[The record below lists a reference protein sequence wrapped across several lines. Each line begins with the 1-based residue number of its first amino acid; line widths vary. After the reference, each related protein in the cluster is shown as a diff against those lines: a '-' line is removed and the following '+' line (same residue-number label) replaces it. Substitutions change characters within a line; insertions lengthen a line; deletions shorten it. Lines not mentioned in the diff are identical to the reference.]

1 MVISDIAPVQL
12 MGLTSG
18 IYNLMTN
25 LSGIPTPLVI
35 GFMVGSTGAFV
46 WALAF
51 MAVLALLGALSYIFI
66 LGDARRIELPTLAL
80 ET

>member
-1 MVISDIAPVQL
+1 MDSAGV
-12 MGLTSG
+12 
-18 IYNLMTN
+18 YNFMTN
-25 LSGIPTPLVI
+25 LSGTTTPLAI
-35 GFMVGSTGAFV
+35 GFIVASTGSFG

-66 LGDARRIELPTLAL
+66 LGDVRHIELPSSAL

>member
-1 MVISDIAPVQL
+1 VGVA
-12 MGLTSG
+12 
-18 IYNLMTN
+18 
-25 LSGIPTPLVI
+25 LSTQQVSRPC
-35 GFMVGSTGAFV
+35 SRTGAFV

-66 LGDARRIELPTLAL
+66 LGDARRVELPTLAL